1 MLPSGR
7 NPADHVAFAPVHVVP
22 LHSYVATK
30 ESWLY
35 LAAVMDLQSK
45 KIKGYEIQETMRTE
59 LISEALEKAMKH
71 HPDRKGAIHHS
82 DRGCQ
87 YTSEAYLQQI
97 ADYGLQSSMSAKG
110 NCCDNAAMESFWST
124 LRTEAFPD

>member
-35 LAAVMDLQSK
+35 LAAVMDLHSK
-45 KIKGYEIQETMRTE
+45 KIKGYEIQETMHTE

-82 DRGCQ
+82 VRGCQ
-87 YTSEAYLQQI
+87 YTSEVYLQQI